1 MFKCSLCLDHADEF
15 AALPCG
21 HVYCHR
27 CLLIQIER
35 YKQCP
40 QCRNAYDIP
49 HIIRLYVDEQ
59 DSQSRPHH
67 PPAPS
72 VRNALS
78 KVNELA
84 AKANEITVESPPS
97 EIEALVIGCERVMMR
112 FQVEGGS
119 AAEES
124 LKELERCLVSLRGR
138 LKYAARLDSAK
149 EQNKQ
154 SAATIQDQEARIRRL
169 ISERAAALVGRD
181 EAMKSIKL
189 LEQKEGLMREKYDR
203 LKMRFTKH
211 HERDNNNQNAQFS
224 QVLELQEQLRKCK
237 IESTKYKKR
246 YLVAR
251 QRAARAGVAPL
262 SNTQP
267 YLASSDEELE
277 ILPPDATCELT
288 QPGNVTLRRKD
299 KLTHTLRKE
308 EGSDV
313 LMDSDDSSRHDPYEV
328 EGIL

>member
-21 HVYCHR
+21 HVYCHP
-27 CLLIQIER
+27 CLLIQIGR
-35 YKQCP
+35 YRQCP

-49 HIIRLYVDEQ
+49 DIIRLYVDEQ
-59 DSQSRPHH
+59 DSQPKLRH

-72 VRNALS
+72 IQSALS
-78 KVNELA
+78 KVDELVT
-84 AKANEITVESPPS
+84 KANEITVESPPS
-97 EIEALVIGCERVMMR
+97 EIEALVVGCERVMMR
-112 FQVEGGS
+112 FQDEGGS
-119 AAEES
+119 AAEEP
-124 LKELERCLVSLRGR
+124 LKSLERCLVSLRGR

-154 SAATIQDQEARIRRL
+154 NAATIQDQNARIRRL
-169 ISERAAALVGRD
+169 INERSTALAGRD

-189 LEQKEGLMREKYDR
+189 LEQKERLMREKYDR
-203 LKMRFTKH
+203 LKMRFSKH
-211 HERDNNNQNAQFS
+211 QGRDHNNQNVQFT

-251 QRAARAGVAPL
+251 QKAARAGVGPL
-262 SNTQP
+262 HNTQP
-267 YLASSDEELE
+267 DLVSSDEELE
-277 ILPPDATCELT
+277 ILPPASCELT
-288 QPGNVTLRRKD
+288 QPG
-299 KLTHTLRKE
+299 KE
-308 EGSDV
+308 RNGKVDNDV
-313 LMDSDDSSRHDPYEV
+313 SMDSDDSSRHDPFEV